1 MIVDYD
7 ESAGLAYQM
16 ELEFQEWLE
25 EQAIDQVNLE
35 LNTIEQYYEA
45 VVSEYSLTYDDILWD
60 RICNPLFFDEKNAS
74 ESVQDASETV

>member
-1 MIVDYD
+1 MDA
-7 ESAGLAYQM
+7 ELAYQM
-16 ELEFQEWLE
+16 ELELQEWAE

>member
-1 MIVDYD
+1 VIDDYD

-16 ELEFQEWLE
+16 ELELQEWAE

-45 VVSEYSLTYDDILWD
+45 VVSEYLLSYDDVQWD
-60 RICNPLFFDEKNAS
+60 LICNPLFFDKKNAS
-74 ESVQDASETV
+74 ESV